1 MKKILPLFLG
11 IFLCA
16 SILGAEKKEE
26 KVRTVALVTVDGGI
40 NPGTADYILKSI
52 EIATDRGDE
61 CVIIR
66 LNTPGG
72 LLTSTR
78 SIVQGIFD
86 AKLPVIVWVAPGGA
100 HAGSAGVLI
109 TLASHVA
116 AMAPGT
122 NIGAAHPVT
131 GEGKDIGGEIEK
143 KVTNDAAAFAESIA
157 QTRKR
162 NTKWAIDAV
171 RQSVSI
177 TAQKAKDDNVIDL
190 LANRLD
196 DLLEQLDGKT
206 IQLKEKSVTIK
217 TKGAVVEPL
226 DMNLKQR
233 IISLLGDPNVL
244 YILMM
249 IAALGIYFEL
259 AHPGAIFPGV
269 LGAIALILAFVSAQT
284 LPINYGA
291 ILLILLGIA
300 LLIAEIFVTSFGVLG
315 IGGIASFVLGSIFL
329 IDTNLTTKG
338 VSWYVIIPSVI
349 AVTSFLLIVSYMIFR
364 SQRSRVVTGQLSLV
378 GEVGVVTK
386 EIEPGKPGKIFIR
399 GEIWNATA
407 DVPIKRDERVEITDV
422 KGLSVKVAP
431 KKE

>member
-1 MKKILPLFLG
+1 M
-11 IFLCA
+11 
-16 SILGAEKKEE
+16 
-26 KVRTVALVTVDGGI
+26 
-40 NPGTADYILKSI
+40 
-52 EIATDRGDE
+52 
-61 CVIIR
+61 
-66 LNTPGG
+66 
-72 LLTSTR
+72 
-78 SIVQGIFD
+78 
-86 AKLPVIVWVAPGGA
+86 
-100 HAGSAGVLI
+100 
-109 TLASHVA
+109 
-116 AMAPGT
+116 
-122 NIGAAHPVT
+122 
-131 GEGKDIGGEIEK
+131 
-143 KVTNDAAAFAESIA
+143 
-157 QTRKR
+157 
-162 NTKWAIDAV
+162 

-291 ILLILLGIA
+291 ILFILLGIA

-315 IGGIASFVLGSIFL
+315 IG
-329 IDTNLTTKG
+329 
-338 VSWYVIIPSVI
+338 
-349 AVTSFLLIVSYMIFR
+349 
-364 SQRSRVVTGQLSLV
+364 
-378 GEVGVVTK
+378 
-386 EIEPGKPGKIFIR
+386 
-399 GEIWNATA
+399 
-407 DVPIKRDERVEITDV
+407 
-422 KGLSVKVAP
+422 
-431 KKE
+431 